1 MMTASSELTA
11 IPREVIGKA
20 NRRLAQAHQIPAV
33 LYGRG
38 REPLSIAIDR
48 HQFELFAAH
57 HAAGSTLVSL
67 EVEGEKKPVN
77 AMVREVQRS
86 AVKGTVLH
94 IDFLEV
100 SMDKPV
106 HATVTLNLINDPE
119 GVRAGG
125 VLTINVHELNVE
137 AKPAEL
143 PETVEWDVS
152 AMQIGDTL
160 HVGDISVP
168 AGITL
173 LDDPE
178 TIVASVQTPRLEV
191 EEEVTEEAA
200 EPEVIG
206 AKPEAE
212 EE

>member
-1 MMTASSELTA
+1 MTSTNELTA
-11 IPREVIGKA
+11 IPREAIGKA
-20 NRRLAQAHQIPAV
+20 NRKLAEANQIPAV
-33 LYGRG
+33 LYGPG
-38 REPLSIAIDR
+38 REPRPIAIDR

-57 HAAGSTLVSL
+57 HAAGSTLVEL
-67 EVEGEKKPVN
+67 AVEGEKKAIN

-86 AVKGTVLH
+86 SVKGTILH

-100 SMDKPV
+100 SMNKPV
-106 HATVTLNLINDPE
+106 HANVTLNLINDPE

-125 VLTINVHELNVE
+125 ILTINIHELNVE

-152 AMQIGDTL
+152 GLQIGDTL
-160 HVGDISVP
+160 HIGDIVVP

-178 TIVASVQTPRLEV
+178 TIVASVQTPRVEV
-191 EEEVTEEAA
+191 EEEAVEEAA

-206 AKPEAE
+206 AKAEAE
-212 EE
+212 GE